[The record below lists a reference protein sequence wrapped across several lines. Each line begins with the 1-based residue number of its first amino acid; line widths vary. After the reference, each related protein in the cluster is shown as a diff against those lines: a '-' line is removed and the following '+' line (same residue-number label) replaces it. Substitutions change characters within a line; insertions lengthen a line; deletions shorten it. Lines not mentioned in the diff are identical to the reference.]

1 MAKKKLIKIEAEDL
15 FDKTIT
21 KTANDCKVYF
31 KFLENQ
37 CLRLCWEYDSGIDG
51 CIQFKCSNEINIPE
65 FITINGENY
74 RVTEI
79 GICAFSF
86 YSWIKSIYIPESV
99 NTIECDAFWRFSNRG
114 ICSELSEIRVSEKN
128 ETYDSRENCNAII
141 ETKTNTL
148 IVGCTNSVIPS
159 SVERIRSGAFCDSDF
174 KTIRIASNI
183 IDIGFGFA
191 DCPHVTTI
199 EVSEDNKY
207 YDSRGDCNAI
217 IETATNT
224 LIRGCKNTIIPN
236 TVKIIAFHAFDAVV
250 GLKSITIPNGVRIID
265 SWAFSNCWSLET
277 VEISKSVH
285 TIRKLAFVS
294 NYIKSVTIKNKKAKI
309 DKHAFDSQ
317 VIINGQPRDYWSS
330 VKGDYLDLQKN

>member
-1 MAKKKLIKIEAEDL
+1 MAKKKLIKIEAENL

-21 KTANDCKVYF
+21 ETVNECKVYF
-31 KFLENQ
+31 RIFGDQ
-37 CLRLCWEYDSGIDG
+37 SLRLCCEYESGIDG
-51 CIQFKCSNEINIPE
+51 CIRFKCSNEISIPE
-65 FITINGENY
+65 LITINGEKY

-79 GICAFSF
+79 GDCAFAF

-159 SVERIRSGAFCDSDF
+159 SVERIRAGAFCDSDF
-174 KTIRIASNI
+174 KTIKIESNI
-183 IDIGFGFA
+183 ISIDFGFA
-191 DCPHVTTI
+191 ECPHVTSI

-207 YDSRGDCNAI
+207 YDSRGNCNAI

-236 TVKIIAFHAFDAVV
+236 SVRIIAFHAFAGVF
-250 GLKSITIPNGVRIID
+250 GLKTITIPNGVKIID
-265 SWAFSNCWSLET
+265 EWAFSNCWSLET
-277 VEISKSVH
+277 VEIPKSVH
-285 TIRKLAFVS
+285 TIRSSAFVS
-294 NYIKSVTIKNKKAKI
+294 NRLKSVTIKNKKARI
-309 DKHAFDSQ
+309 DKYAFDCHA
-317 VIINGQPRDYWSS
+317 IINGQPRDYWLS
-330 VKGDYLDLQKN
+330 VDGDCLDLQKK